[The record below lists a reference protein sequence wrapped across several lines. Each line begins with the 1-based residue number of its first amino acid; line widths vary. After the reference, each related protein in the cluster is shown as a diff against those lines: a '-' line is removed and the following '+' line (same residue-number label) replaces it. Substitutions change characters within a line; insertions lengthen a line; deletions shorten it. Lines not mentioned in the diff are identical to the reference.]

1 MSFGTLY
8 SKGDNTR
15 SEAIKLVAK
24 ANNLKLD
31 VVEVETGANATA
43 DYLKI
48 NKLGK
53 IPSFVGADG
62 YTLTECIAIA
72 IYVTSQNEKTTLL
85 GKTKQDYASI
95 LKWVSFANSEIV
107 PKLGDWFL
115 PVTGKAPYNKKNV
128 DEAQKATLARMKV
141 IEDYLL
147 VNTYL
152 VGERLTL
159 ADVFVATLLLRGF
172 QNFFDKKW
180 REEFPNTT
188 RWYETVRNQSI
199 YADAPKVDF
208 IAEAVK
214 YTPPKKEAAPKK
226 EQPKKAEPKPKA
238 AAAEEEEEE
247 DKPAPKPKHPLEL
260 LPRSTF
266 VLDEWKRQ
274 YSNNDT
280 PDAMK
285 WFWENANFEEYSLW
299 RIDYKYNE
307 ELTQVFMSSN
317 LIGGFFN
324 RLEASRKYIFGC
336 ASVFGESNN
345 SIIRG
350 AFFVRGQE
358 ALPAFDVAPDYESY
372 EFTKLDPKKA
382 DDKAFVDSMWSWDK
396 PIEQGGKT
404 YPHADGKV
412 FK

>member
-247 DKPAPKPKHPLEL
+247 DKPAPKPQAPIGITATLHIRSRRVEAPIFQQRHSRCYEVVLGECQL
-260 LPRSTF
+260 RGILP
-266 VLDEWKRQ
+266 
-274 YSNNDT
+274 
-280 PDAMK
+280 
-285 WFWENANFEEYSLW
+285 
-299 RIDYKYNE
+299 
-307 ELTQVFMSSN
+307 
-317 LIGGFFN
+317 
-324 RLEASRKYIFGC
+324 
-336 ASVFGESNN
+336 
-345 SIIRG
+345 
-350 AFFVRGQE
+350 
-358 ALPAFDVAPDYESY
+358 VA
-372 EFTKLDPKKA
+372 
-382 DDKAFVDSMWSWDK
+382 
-396 PIEQGGKT
+396 
-404 YPHADGKV
+404 H
-412 FK
+412 